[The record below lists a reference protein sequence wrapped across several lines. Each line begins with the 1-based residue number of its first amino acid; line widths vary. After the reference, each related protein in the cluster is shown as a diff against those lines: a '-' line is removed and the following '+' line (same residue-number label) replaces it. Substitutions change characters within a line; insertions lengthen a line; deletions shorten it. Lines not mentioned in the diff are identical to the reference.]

1 MVDALVWLLTIEL
14 LGLVALPLAFL
25 LFHRLPD
32 RGYTLAKPLALVLFP
47 FVLWIL
53 GLTHLIPNTRFTII
67 GILVLGTAVSVWVL
81 NRYKDQ
87 LAVFVRA
94 EWRTLLVAEGVFLA
108 FLLLWLGIA
117 SGSPAINHT
126 EKLMDF
132 GFVNAILQSRFFP
145 PEDPWLAGHS
155 ISYYYFGHFIMAFLI
170 KLTGISSGVGY
181 NLAVTLVPALVA
193 MGAFGLIYNLV
204 RLSGAGRAAALG
216 FGLMAPALVVL
227 IGNLEGTLEFV
238 HAQGWGSSGFWS
250 WVGIDGLEGG
260 AARTADGVWKWV
272 GVGGVGGGAAGS
284 AGAFPDDYLW
294 WWNATRVINT
304 FADGQSLDYTITEF
318 PFFSFVLGDLHA
330 HVMSLPFMIL
340 VLSLG
345 LNLFL
350 SPAKLGLRWLVR
362 HPLEAGALALFL
374 GSLAFINAWDFPLMV
389 AILLALVLAKSYGQE
404 GGNLQLALRNTVF
417 LLGPVVLLAVVL
429 FLPFYWTLGGQASG
443 ILPLQD
449 QSTRPFLFS
458 IVIGLLF
465 LLGLSFLLRQ
475 LSGLV
480 RPDPGQAPAALAAIM
495 VPLAPFLVWA
505 AIVLVSTA
513 VTDGPAQA
521 VTRVGGRFLW
531 VLPGL
536 AMVGLAGFS
545 AAQRLLL
552 GRDPLIAFPLLLL
565 AVAVLLLVGA
575 ELFYVADLFGGAFRR
590 MNTVFKVYYQAWLLL
605 ALVGAYALY
614 YWHRQRPGRGLAP
627 RLGHYSWILVVGLL
641 ATASLYYSVGAG
653 LDRAG
658 LLRQGS
664 TLEDNT
670 LDGLAFLRGSG
681 SGEYAAIQ
689 WLRDQAPRGRIVE
702 AVGDDYS
709 DYGRISAGTGLPTVL
724 GWKGHERQ
732 WRGSSRPFHGRE
744 EDVAQIYR
752 TDDPME
758 ALRLLQ
764 DYDVRYVYVGS
775 RERASYGEAGMEKFD
790 DFLRTA
796 FTAQG
801 VTIYE
806 MAEGAEQGQRNED
819 GDGSG

>member
-32 RGYTLAKPLALVLFP
+32 RGYTLAKPLALLLFP

-67 GILVLGTAVSVWVL
+67 GILVLGTAVSVGLL

-117 SGSPAINHT
+117 SGSPDISQT

-132 GFVNAILQSRFFP
+132 GFMNAVLQSRFFP

-170 KLTGISSGVGY
+170 KLTGISPAVGF
-181 NLAVTLVPALVA
+181 NLAGALVPALVA

-204 RLSGAGRAAALG
+204 RLSGAGRGAALG
-216 FGLMAPALVVL
+216 FGLAAPALVVL
-227 IGNLEGTLEFV
+227 VGNLEGALEFM
-238 HAQGWGSSGFWS
+238 HLRGWGGDGFWG
-250 WVGIDGLEGG
+250 WVGIKGLEGG
-260 AARTADGVWKWV
+260 ANT
-272 GVGGVGGGAAGS
+272 GS
-284 AGAFPDDYLW
+284 GAFPDNISGFW
-294 WWNATRVINT
+294 WWRASRVIDT
-304 FADGQSLDYTITEF
+304 LADGRSLDFTINEF
-318 PFFSFVLGDLHA
+318 PFFSFLLRDLHA
-330 HVMSLPFMIL
+330 HVMSLPFIVL
-340 VLSLG
+340 VLALG
-345 LNLFL
+345 LNLFQ
-350 SPAKLGLRWLVR
+350 SPAKLGFRWLLR
-362 HPLEAGALALFL
+362 QPWEAGAIALFL

-389 AILLALVLAKSYGQE
+389 AVLMGLILVKSYGQE
-404 GGNLQLALRNTVF
+404 GGNLQLALRNTAF
-417 LLGPVVLLAVVL
+417 LLGPIVLLAVVL
-429 FLPFYWTLGGQASG
+429 FLPFYWTLAGQAPLV
-443 ILPLQD
+443 LPLED
-449 QSTRPFLFS
+449 PSTRPFLFF
-458 IVIGLLF
+458 IAIGLLF
-465 LLGLSFLLRQ
+465 LLGLSLLLRQ

-480 RPDPGQAPAALAAIM
+480 RPDLGQAPAALAAIIL
-495 VPLAPFLVWA
+495 PLVPFLVWA
-505 AIVLVSTA
+505 AIVLVSTT

-521 VTRVGGRFLW
+521 FTKVGGRLLW
-531 VLPGL
+531 VVPGL

-552 GRDPLIAFPLLLL
+552 GRDPLLAFPL
-565 AVAVLLLVGA
+565 VLLGVAMLILVGA
-575 ELFYVADLFGGAFRR
+575 ELFYVVDVFGNR
-590 MNTVFKVYYQAWLLL
+590 MNTVFKVYFQAWLLL

-614 YWHRQRPGRGLAP
+614 YWRRQRPGPGVAP
-627 RLGHYSWILVVGLL
+627 RLGHYTWIVVVGLL
-641 ATASLYYSVGAG
+641 AANSLYYPVGAG

-658 LLRQGS
+658 LLGQGS
-664 TLEDNT
+664 TLESNT
-670 LDGLAFLRGSG
+670 LDGLAFLRGSDP
-681 SGEYAAIQ
+681 GEYEAIL
-689 WLRDQAPRGRIVE
+689 WLRDQASWGRIVE
-702 AVGDDYS
+702 AVGGEWS

-732 WRGSSRPFHGRE
+732 WRGSYRPFDGRE

-752 TDDPME
+752 SDDPME

-764 DYDVRYVYVGS
+764 GYDVRYVYVGS
-775 RERASYGEAGMEKFD
+775 RERASYGQAGMEKFD

-796 FTAQG
+796 FTAHG

>member
-1 MVDALVWLLTIEL
+1 MVDALVWLFAIEI
-14 LGLVALPLAFL
+14 LGLAAVPLAFL

-47 FVLWIL
+47 FALWIL
-53 GLTHLIPNTRFTII
+53 GLTHLIPNSRFTII
-67 GILVLGTAVSVWVL
+67 GILVLGAAVSAWVF

-87 LAVFVRA
+87 VAVFVRA
-94 EWRTLLVAEGVFLA
+94 EWRMLLVAEGLFLA

-117 SGSPAINHT
+117 SGSPAITHT

-132 GFVNAILQSRFFP
+132 GFVNAVLQSRFFP

-170 KLTGISSGVGY
+170 KLTGISPGVGY
-181 NLAVTLVPALVA
+181 NLAVTMVPALVA
-193 MGAFGLIYNLV
+193 MGAFGLLYNLV
-204 RLSGAGRAAALG
+204 RLSGGSRRVALG
-216 FGLMAPALVVL
+216 FGLAAPALIIL
-227 IGNLEGTLEFV
+227 IGNLEGALELV
-238 HAQGWGSSGFWS
+238 HAQGLGSSGFWR

-272 GVGGVGGGAAGS
+272 GAGGVGGGNAGS

-304 FADGQSLDYTITEF
+304 FADGRSLDYTITEF
-318 PFFSFVLGDLHA
+318 PFFSFILGDLHA
-330 HVMSLPFMIL
+330 HIMSLPFVIL

-345 LNLFL
+345 LNLFQ
-350 SPAKLGLRWLVR
+350 SPAKLGFRWLVG
-362 HPLEAGALALFL
+362 HPLDAGALALFL

-404 GGNLQLALRNTVF
+404 RGNLQLALRNTAF

-429 FLPFYWTLGGQASG
+429 FLPFYWTLVGQAPLV
-443 ILPLQD
+443 LPLED
-449 QSTRPFLFS
+449 HSTRPFLFF

-475 LSGLV
+475 LTGLA
-480 RPDPGQAPAALAAIM
+480 RPDPGQAPAALAVIM

-505 AIVLVSTA
+505 AIVLVSTTI
-513 VTDGPAQA
+513 TDGPAQA

-552 GRDPLIAFPLLLL
+552 GRDPLSAFPLVLL
-565 AVAVLLLVGA
+565 AVAMLILVGA
-575 ELFYVADLFGGAFRR
+575 ELFRVVDVFGNR
-590 MNTVFKVYYQAWLLL
+590 MNTIFKVYYQAWLLL

-614 YWHRQRPGRGLAP
+614 HWHRHRPGRGVFP
-627 RLGHYSWILVVGLL
+627 RLGHYTWIVVVGLL
-641 ATASLYYSVGAG
+641 VAASLYYPVGAG

-658 LLRQGS
+658 LLRQGYS
-664 TLEDNT
+664 LEDNT
-670 LDGLAFLRGSG
+670 LDGLAFLRGSDP
-681 SGEYAAIQ
+681 GEYEAIL
-689 WLRDQAPRGRIVE
+689 WLRDQAPWGRIVE
-702 AVGDDYS
+702 AVGGEWS

-724 GWKGHERQ
+724 GWAGHERQ
-732 WRGSSRPFHGRE
+732 WRGSSRPFDGRE
-744 EDVAQIYR
+744 EDVAQIYGS
-752 TDDPME
+752 DDPQE
-758 ALRLLQ
+758 VQRLLEQ
-764 DYDVRYVYVGS
+764 YDVRYVYVGR
-775 RERASYGEAGMEKFD
+775 RERASYGEADMEKFG
-790 DFLRTA
+790 FLRTC

-806 MAEGAEQGQRNED
+806 MANGIDHDRRDDD
-819 GDGSG
+819 GCPS